1 MGRVFVERVLRNP
14 RAGVAVVLAVFA
26 LVYGRA
32 AGHDFVWDDL
42 PNIVENAYYDVALG
56 EALRSTQLD
65 HMDPELL
72 GTVGLPMAYESYRP
86 LLFLSYRLDA
96 AVFERSPLAMHV
108 HNLLLGALIVALAGW
123 IFAQLLSDPRAAL
136 LATAVFALHPLQTEV
151 LCYVSARGGLL
162 STLLALL
169 ATAAYWAALAPDA
182 SVRRRILATLAAAVA
197 FLASLAVKEAWMTLP
212 LALAGLAH
220 ARGRLRTAA
229 LPLAVLCVVPCVY
242 FALRVL
248 LIGSELSGVDPEI
261 GLRALANAPAH
272 ALAYLRIF
280 VAPYDLSIERL
291 GQTNALARGAGW
303 IFWGAVCFA
312 VLRGVPARRPGAS
325 AALRLAAAGLLWF
338 AVLLVPATVP
348 METMGVRA
356 DRYAALPLFGAA
368 LALGASSGPLWRRR
382 AAGIHA
388 LPAAAGVWAL
398 TCLVVTIGQVSVW
411 RDNTA
416 LYAHSLLVEPG
427 SAMAH
432 YRLGVLAARGQRW
445 PEALDHFEN
454 AEQLNGSHVFV
465 LNNLGVA
472 YLNHRRLEEAEAA
485 LQRVLAIGG
494 EHHFRAWNNL
504 AQVHFARA
512 ERERG
517 CAALERSLAINPAY
531 PFAQRNHAHF
541 CAPTASPAGT
551 SG

>member
-1 MGRVFVERVLRNP
+1 MGRVFVERALRNR

-32 AGHDFVWDDL
+32 AGYDFVWDDL
-42 PNIVENAYYDVALG
+42 PNIVENPHYDVALG
-56 EALRSTQLD
+56 EALRTTQLD
-65 HMDPELL
+65 HMDPALL

-108 HNLLLGALIVALAGW
+108 HNLLLGALVVALAGW

-162 STLLALL
+162 ATLLALL
-169 ATAAYWAALAPDA
+169 ATGAYWAALAPDA

-197 FLASLAVKEAWMTLP
+197 FLASLAAKEAWMTLP
-212 LALAGLAH
+212 LALAGLAL
-220 ARGRLRTAA
+220 ARGRLRAAA
-229 LPLAVLCVVPCVY
+229 LPLAALCAVPCVY
-242 FALRVL
+242 FTLRVL
-248 LIGSELSGVDPEI
+248 LIGSELSSVDPEI
-261 GLRALANAPAH
+261 GFRALANAPAH

-291 GQTNALARGAGW
+291 GQANALARGVGW
-303 IFWGAVCFA
+303 IFWGGVCFA
-312 VLRGVPARRPGAS
+312 VLRGLPARNPRTS
-325 AALRLAAAGLLWF
+325 ATLRLAAAGLLWF
-338 AVLLVPATVP
+338 GVLLVPATVP

-368 LALGASSGPLWRRR
+368 LALGALSEPLWRRR
-382 AAGIHA
+382 AAGTHA
-388 LPAAAGVWAL
+388 LPVAAAVWAL

-416 LYAHSLLVEPG
+416 LYTHSVLVEPG

-432 YRLGVLAARGQRW
+432 YRLGVLAARRHHW

-472 YLNHRRLEEAEAA
+472 YLNLGRLEEAEAA

-494 EHHFRAWNNL
+494 ERHFRAWNNL

-541 CAPTASPAGT
+541 CAPAASPAGT